1 VPRGP
6 SERLL
11 TGRPGGPVQ
20 SPQVAAAAAV
30 YPLQNGVSSRDC
42 LDTLIQRSWLEGFK
56 TLLAGAEVVR
66 LLKCCIV
73 TIDAMGCQR
82 AIAEQIIDQGGD

>member
-1 VPRGP
+1 M
-6 SERLL
+6 
-11 TGRPGGPVQ
+11 
-20 SPQVAAAAAV
+20 
-30 YPLQNGVSSRDC
+30 QNGVSSRDC